1 MQQVK
6 KWLEIT
12 SCFVFNYKKS
22 KIPEGGEKKYQTPK
36 GEMMKLDAY
45 PEVRFIQNGCL

>member
-6 KWLEIT
+6 KRLEIT

-22 KIPEGGEKKYQTPK
+22 TIPEGEKKKYQSPM